1 MNNCQVPVVLAYFLT
16 IYTIGSIVYLILTQS
31 LGTPFADSL
40 TEEQLKIKQQAVSD
54 RSRIFYLGLFIGTVI
69 MIIWRPFKSC

>member
-54 RSRIFYLGLFIGTVI
+54 RSRIFYLALFIGTVL
-69 MIIWRPFKSC
+69 MIIWKPFKSC

>member
-1 MNNCQVPVVLAYFLT
+1 MNHCQVPVVLAYFLT
-16 IYTIGSIVYLILTQS
+16 IYTIGSIVYLILTES

-40 TEEQLKIKQQAVSD
+40 TEEQLRIKQKAVSD

-69 MIIWRPFKSC
+69 MVIWRPFKSC